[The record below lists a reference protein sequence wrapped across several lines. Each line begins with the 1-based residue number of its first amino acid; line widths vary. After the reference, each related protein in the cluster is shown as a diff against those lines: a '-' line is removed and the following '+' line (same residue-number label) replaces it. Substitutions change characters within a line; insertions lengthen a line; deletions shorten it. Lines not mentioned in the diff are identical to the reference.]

1 MLISIID
8 QKGMLVIIFH
18 YVSILTILSDIGSL
32 ISVNDK

>member
-8 QKGMLVIIFH
+8 QKV
-18 YVSILTILSDIGSL
+18 YYWSPSVSTLTILSDIGSL

>member
-8 QKGMLVIIFH
+8 QKVMLLIIFPC
-18 YVSILTILSDIGSL
+18 VSILTILSDIGSL